1 MKRLVW
7 ILMALGTVWAG
18 QAIAGGVV
26 GNVNLLLGSKHLDS
40 NDWRIN
46 GVNYD
51 QQSEGGV
58 LFDIAD
64 ESWPVSLA
72 VDLVGSAV
80 KKSPPS
86 YDGTGSTAEL
96 DVGLRKIFNF
106 PGSLLH
112 PYVGGGLAFVTA
124 RYEEKASYY
133 YYSSNNWHTQ
143 ESGNG
148 FWLNGGVYWSF
159 WEHFNV
165 GLDVRY
171 SKANVTLYDYY
182 GKAFKVDAGGKQ
194 AGLLMGYHW

>member
-1 MKRLVW
+1 MKRLTWV
-7 ILMALGTVWAG
+7 LMALSTVWAG

-40 NDWRIN
+40 TDWRIK

-51 QQSEGGV
+51 QQSEVGV

-64 ESWPVSLA
+64 DSWPVSLA

-86 YDGTGSTAEL
+86 YDGTGSTVEL
-96 DVGLRKIFNF
+96 DVGVRKIFNF

-124 RYEEKASYY
+124 RYEEKVSSYY
-133 YYSSNNWHTQ
+133 YASGNWHTQ

-148 FWLNGGVYWSF
+148 LWLNGGVYWSF
-159 WEHFNV
+159 WKHFNV

-194 AGLLMGYHW
+194 AGLLMGYRW